1 MARKTDSGWRDLL
14 LDVRHDY
21 YGFDFPV
28 AGMTLP
34 MVEYDKGHAVGLVSY
49 HRWGHGLPK
58 GLDAADAH
66 RAFSRLI
73 ASRDGSQL
81 PFLTA
86 VYDPEHWTMKVF
98 AHNDAARLLVGTG
111 WHVLTEREFAA
122 VLYRMRDRDLP
133 DLSRYGVEW
142 NTKGET
148 WSDRDQSERWPGQ
161 AMSYRRRAYEP
172 RVSVP
177 FKLRVPCMDIDFAVV
192 DVDRDV
198 ALVVDYKRA
207 GTTGQNPGDDWNL
220 KALAS
225 LVTPRG
231 VGVAAFVAEYAPV
244 KPSWDYRVK
253 PLNTAARSLLSY
265 TLGSNGFNV
274 KKMAEAVAGT
284 GWISLT
290 EDEWTDVLRC
300 ARDL

>member
-1 MARKTDSGWRDLL
+1 MARKTDTGWRDLL

-21 YGFDFPV
+21 YGFDYPV

-34 MVEYDKGHAVGLVSY
+34 MIEYDKGHAVGLVNY
-49 HRWGHGLPK
+49 IRRGVELPK
-58 GLDAADAH
+58 GPDAADAY
-66 RAFSRLI
+66 RAFGRLI

-86 VYDPEHWTMKVF
+86 AYDVDDWSMRVF

-111 WHVLTEREFAA
+111 WRVMSERTFAS
-122 VLYRMRDRDLP
+122 VLYGMRDRDLP

-142 NTKGET
+142 NTVANCVRCPPN
-148 WSDRDQSERWPGQ
+148 DERWPGQ

-177 FKLRVPCMDIDFAVV
+177 FKLRVPCTDIDFAVV

-198 ALVVDYKRA
+198 ALVVDYKRSGA
-207 GTTGQNPGDDWNL
+207 AEGNPRDDWNL

-244 KPSWDYRVK
+244 KPSWDYRVN

-265 TLGSNGFNV
+265 VLGSNGFNV

-290 EDEWTDVLRC
+290 EDEWTAVLRC